1 MRSSFALRLAAAF
14 AGMGIAAA
22 ALTALLVNGAFGSRF
37 SSYLE
42 SQQRIREQQLVA
54 AIADSYTRTGG
65 WNASDLDGLTSMALM
80 TGGSLRVLDAD
91 GAVVWTASERRLGG
105 AVAAMHRQ
113 MMGEEEGG
121 LGPEQSLPIRVDGKR
136 VGTAIVRLPRSG
148 VLPQDVSFRT
158 SVNRLLLIGGVAAG
172 LVAALVGL
180 LLARRATRP
189 ARELV
194 EAAQAFAEGD
204 RSRRLDEGTP
214 DEFGQMARA
223 FNLMG
228 DAIQREDDLR
238 RDFAAEVAHEVR
250 TPLTILRSQVEA
262 IQDGIRPAGSE
273 EVASL
278 HEEILRLNR
287 LVDDLGTIASAD
299 AAGFTMSPAPT
310 AIDDVVNGAL
320 QEFAG
325 SFEGAGISLKSDL
338 QHVSATV
345 DPARIRQVIANLLS
359 NAVKFTPSGG
369 VVAVEVRSEGDEAL
383 IRVADSGPGIPPD
396 ELPYVFDRFFRGT
409 GARASGSGIGLA
421 VVRGLVLAHGG
432 HVDVSSSPGQG
443 ATFTV
448 RLPRASHAS
457 PLSFTPASHPSS
469 SVSLERGGDRI

>member
-42 SQQRIREQQLVA
+42 SQQRLREQQLVA
-54 AIADSYTRTGG
+54 ALADSYTRKGG

-80 TGGSLRVLDAD
+80 TGGSLRVLDAN
-91 GAVVWTASERRLGG
+91 GAVVWTASEGRLGG

-113 MMGEEEGG
+113 MMGEEESG
-121 LGPEQSLPIRVDGKR
+121 LGPEQSLPIRVDRER

-180 LLARRATRP
+180 VLARRATRP

-214 DEFGQMARA
+214 DEFGRMARA

-228 DAIQREDDLR
+228 DAVQREDDLR

-250 TPLTILRSQVEA
+250 TPLAILRSQVEA
-262 IQDGIRPAGSE
+262 IQDGIRPAGAGE
-273 EVASL
+273 LASL

-287 LVDDLGTIASAD
+287 LVDDLGTMASAD
-299 AAGFTMSPAPT
+299 AAGFSMSAAPT
-310 AIDDVVNGAL
+310 ALDDIVDRAI

-325 SFEGAGISLKSDL
+325 SFEGAGIRLDSDL
-338 QHVSATV
+338 RRVSATV
-345 DPARIRQVIANLLS
+345 DPTRIRQVIANLLS
-359 NAVKFTPSGG
+359 NALKFTPAGG
-369 VVAVEVRSEGDEAL
+369 TVGVELRSEADEAV
-383 IRVADSGPGIPPD
+383 IRVSDSGPGIPPD
-396 ELPYVFDRFFRGT
+396 ELPFVFDRFFRGA

-432 HVDVSSSPGQG
+432 RVDVSSSPGRG
-443 ATFTV
+443 AAFTV
-448 RLPRASHAS
+448 RLPLASHPS
-457 PLSFTPASHPSS
+457 PLSFTGASHGSPS
-469 SVSLERGGDRI
+469 VRIERGGERR